1 MSKFY
6 SRTYFNTALMGDI
19 LSSEIFKVWYK
30 KKYLATLLLLSSKT
44 VTRYAIIPGNDNV
57 LPVTRTPLSFLYQTA
72 KWSSLEIINFFLK
85 IYHSSKNYQF

>member
-44 VTRYAIIPGNDNV
+44 VTGYAIVTSNNNT
-57 LPVTRTPLSFLYQTA
+57 LPVTKTSLPFLYKTDAAIQIHVSA
-72 KWSSLEIINFFLK
+72 LVIDNGISDPF
-85 IYHSSKNYQF
+85 

>member
-44 VTRYAIIPGNDNV
+44 VTGYAIVTSNNNT
-57 LPVTRTPLSFLYQTA
+57 LPVTKTSLPFLYKTDAAIQIHVSALVIDTGI
-72 KWSSLEIINFFLK
+72 SDPS
-85 IYHSSKNYQF
+85 